1 MVDTPMFQEP
11 VQETLPDLPK
21 GSDDYLNTTVD
32 TVDDTST
39 EFHIQAI
46 HEKLDTLIKRS
57 DTHTAA
63 VNQFGG
69 MLDYVVQTVA
79 GFGQAI
85 QKQGIM
91 GLMKSMTGGGDNG

>member
-1 MVDTPMFQEP
+1 MADTPMFQEP
-11 VQETLPDLPK
+11 VQETLPGPK
-21 GSDDYLNTTVD
+21 GSDDYLNTTVNP
-32 TVDDTST
+32 VDDRSI
-39 EFHIQAI
+39 EFDLRTI
-46 HEKLDTLIKRS
+46 HKKLDMLIKRS

-85 QKQGIM
+85 QKQGLM